1 MPDKCSSRSVNQ
13 RTKLTMRHG
22 FLCDSQLQEGPPG
35 TGQRFSSICCRQ
47 NALHQALI
55 SATWL
60 GDPLDLT
67 GVNLELRRE
76 WAFITDPQKPQH
88 PNTQAPFPLLHPH
101 LPRGHR
107 NTLQTSQHTAQH
119 NTQPS
124 PPRCPA
130 DTPPALGLSQA
141 PPPPPA
147 LGLSPPPPSP
157 ALGLLR
163 APHHPLSYTAEHS
176 PSTKKRGR

>member
-1 MPDKCSSRSVNQ
+1 MASCAILSSG
-13 RTKLTMRHG
+13 RTPRHRPEVQQH
-22 FLCDSQLQEGPPG
+22 LLQ
-35 TGQRFSSICCRQ
+35 TR

-67 GVNLELRRE
+67 GVNLELRE
-76 WAFITDPQKPQH
+76 GWAFITDPQKP
-88 PNTQAPFPLLHPH
+88 PAPPTPRHLSLSSTPTFP
-101 LPRGHR
+101 GATG

-147 LGLSPPPPSP
+147 LGLSQPPPPSP

-176 PSTKKRGR
+176 PSTRKRR